1 MSDPAE
7 RFKRLAV
14 PRFRITMRNVLL
26 EGTFGKCYA
35 GLFLH
40 PDTTREGQVLIKT
53 VTGEI
58 KLNFPNSSQC

>member
-1 MSDPAE
+1 M
-7 RFKRLAV
+7 
-14 PRFRITMRNVLL
+14 

-53 VTGEI
+53 VTGDRSITVFFFFFFFVVVVVVVVAVVVVTE
-58 KLNFPNSSQC
+58 